1 MLFIFKKKW
10 LVNNFK
16 VKNIYVG
23 DLVHDQYVRFH
34 YNFKDNFINLNLV
47 KLIITRVFKVL
58 SIDYFIKKK
67 KIELYIATSYSYASI
82 SSLAIRVSTHKKI
95 KTLMIGGNH
104 YRIFE
109 DYEQSL
115 KGYYHI
121 SKERLQKFIE
131 NEQKVNMAEKY
142 FDTRL
147 SGKISIND
155 KQVNTLGNE
164 LDAIRAYANKLE
176 ISKND
181 FIKKYS
187 IDNSRP
193 IFVIATH
200 GFKDA
205 NHIYGKFLFDDFLDE
220 FEFILD
226 KIKDNNHFHWFI
238 KKHPMSDFYKES
250 DVVKNILEKK
260 KIKNVQLIDDNIST
274 KSILEIADRIFT
286 SRGTIAIEF
295 AGLGKCAYTSS
306 ISYFSELGFS
316 QLIKDKKELIDCLN
330 FREIKKLSASDII
343 NAKCALFIM
352 KEETLRENKYNLSDP
367 QRHVGKD
374 EFMNQFNNLMS
385 SKNEFLIVNKAY
397 NDILDII

>member
-1 MLFIFKKKW
+1 
-10 LVNNFK
+10 
-16 VKNIYVG
+16 
-23 DLVHDQYVRFH
+23 
-34 YNFKDNFINLNLV
+34 
-47 KLIITRVFKVL
+47 
-58 SIDYFIKKK
+58 
-67 KIELYIATSYSYASI
+67 
-82 SSLAIRVSTHKKI
+82 
-95 KTLMIGGNH
+95 
-104 YRIFE
+104 
-109 DYEQSL
+109 
-115 KGYYHI
+115 
-121 SKERLQKFIE
+121 
-131 NEQKVNMAEKY
+131 MAEKY

-295 AGLGKCAYTSS
+295 AGLGTCAYTSS